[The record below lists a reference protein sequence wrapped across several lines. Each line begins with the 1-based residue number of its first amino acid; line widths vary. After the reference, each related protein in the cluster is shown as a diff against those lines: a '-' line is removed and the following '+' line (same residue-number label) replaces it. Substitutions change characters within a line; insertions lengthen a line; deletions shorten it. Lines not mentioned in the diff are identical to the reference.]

1 VCIEAVARA
10 ENGAEGPGHLAR
22 GAVRLR
28 RQPQG
33 SDGEG
38 LAAKN
43 FDLLDE
49 YVGEFQKASM
59 CFKYAK
65 VPVVAAVQGM
75 ALGGGCEFLMHCAK
89 RVIALESY
97 IGLVEAGV
105 GLIPAGGGCKEF
117 AIRAAQHA
125 AKTGG
130 NDPFEFLQPVFM
142 TIAMANVSKSGA
154 QAKELGFA
162 QETDKIVLNAHELLY
177 VAVREARAL
186 AEAGYY
192 PKLSPRGVKVAGRT
206 GIATLRND
214 AGQHEGRRHDLRARL
229 PPWPRLLRSRCAA
242 AMSRPVRWSM
252 SSGC

>member
-1 VCIEAVARA
+1 VIIGVQEAIRRA
-10 ENGAEGPGHLAR
+10 ESRFKGVVIWHEAPFAFGANLKE
-22 GAVRLR
+22 VT
-28 RQPQG
+28 
-33 SDGEG
+33 EG

-117 AIRAAQHA
+117 AIRAWRSTH

-130 NDPFEFLQPVFM
+130 NDPFEFLQPVFDALVHFGTHGSQEWLPGKERGLSVYDPGM
-142 TIAMANVSKSGA
+142 LAVGDLPVAYPYIADNIG
-154 QAKELGFA
+154 
-162 QETDKIVLNAHELLY
+162 
-177 VAVREARAL
+177 EA
-186 AEAGYY
+186 
-192 PKLSPRGVKVAGRT
+192 
-206 GIATLRND
+206 
-214 AGQHEGRRHDLRARL
+214 
-229 PPWPRLLRSRCAA
+229 
-242 AMSRPVRWSM
+242 SRPSAGAAP
-252 SSGC
+252 SSSATRRRRSSPAGLHER